1 MQKINQLK
9 KLLNHPLNRNR
20 KRETFLK
27 IIWWKLNQV
36 FFKIPA
42 IIQITKSA
50 KLICY
55 PNSSYGSFV
64 VYANF
69 PEYEEMNFI
78 NKTITNGDLV
88 IDVGANIGS
97 ESILAA
103 SKGKNVKVF
112 AFEPTDSL
120 IPLLKENIAIN
131 GFSKRV
137 EIIQKAV
144 SKKNGK
150 IKFVLEAESEIN
162 HIASENIE
170 DKNVKIVNCI
180 TLDTFVKEKGI
191 NYIDFLK
198 VDVEGAELFVFQGAK
213 NCFRENKISI
223 ILFELNKKIA
233 DFGYKSKELIE
244 LLKNN
249 NFFVFKFDN
258 NEKLSLINAN
268 YNFPKTVNLVAVS
281 KKSKAVKKILEYV

>member
-1 MQKINQLK
+1 
-9 KLLNHPLNRNR
+9 
-20 KRETFLK
+20 
-27 IIWWKLNQV
+27 
-36 FFKIPA
+36 
-42 IIQITKSA
+42 
-50 KLICY
+50 
-55 PNSSYGSFV
+55 
-64 VYANF
+64 
-69 PEYEEMNFI
+69 MNFI